1 MRRVIIAALLTL
13 AAAAL
18 HAETLS
24 QTIDR
29 TFDVRPGAT
38 FALDNVNGH
47 VTVTSWD
54 QPRIRVHAVKTVSRA
69 DNPRGALNELQV
81 EMTPRDGGVT
91 VHTIYPKRS
100 GSGFLDFLAGN
111 WGGSDEKVEYDV
123 TVPRSMSLELETT
136 NGPIEVNGV
145 SGTLKAETTN
155 GQVVLARC
163 AGNVDASTTNGS
175 VKAELLTVARDRMN
189 RLSTT
194 NGRIVLK
201 VPPSL
206 AAEIDASTTN
216 GSIESELPVTTHSIG
231 HHSLRGT
238 INGGGA
244 SLRLR
249 TTNGSIAILN
259 GGGTTSASR

>member
-1 MRRVIIAALLTL
+1 MRRLIIAALLTL
-13 AAAAL
+13 AAASL

-24 QTIDR
+24 QTIDK
-29 TFDVRPGAT
+29 TFDARPGAT

-47 VTVTSWD
+47 VNITSWD
-54 QPRIRVHAVKTVSRA
+54 QPRIRVRAVKTVSRA
-69 DNPRGALNELQV
+69 DNARGELNELRV
-81 EMTPRDGGVT
+81 EMTPRDGGVV
-91 VHTIYPKRS
+91 VHTIYPKHA

-111 WGGSDEKVEYDV
+111 WMGSDSKVEYDV

-136 NGPIEVNGV
+136 NGPIEVTGV

-155 GQVVLARC
+155 GHIQLERC
-163 AGNVDASTTNGS
+163 AGNVDASTTNGG
-175 VKAELLTVARDRMN
+175 VRAELLTVDRSRTN
-189 RLSTT
+189 RLETT
-194 NGRIVLK
+194 NGKIVLT

-216 GSIESELPVTTHSIG
+216 GSINSELPVTTHSIG

-249 TTNGSIAILN
+249 TTNGSIEIVS
-259 GGGTTSASR
+259 GGGTKSASR